1 MTLGDVEGIL
11 GRDSLTGTMA
21 EGEGGKG
28 GFNFLNGVGHWVPV
42 TFILLPKDGVETVL
56 VLRSP

>member
-11 GRDSLTGTMA
+11 GRDNLTGTMA

-28 GFNFLNGVGHWVPV
+28 GFNFLNRVGHWVRS
-42 TFILLPKDGVETVL
+42 LLSCLPKDGVETVL